1 MPSMASPFSRVGAGA
16 ACEYCVSLR
25 FRDTKISIFKSYL
38 AAAVDGGVLA
48 DAVDLVAGRGVD
60 NVVRLGSVARHDWRC
75 VVVVL
80 VVCLVVG

>member
-16 ACEYCVSLR
+16 ACECDVSLV
-25 FRDTKISIFKSYL
+25 FWIKTSLFKSYL

-48 DAVDLVAGRGVD
+48 NAVDLVAGRGVD

-75 VVVVL
+75 VVVFL
-80 VVCLVVG
+80 VVFGDRLI

>member
-16 ACEYCVSLR
+16 ACECCVSLV
-25 FRDTKISIFKSYL
+25 FWIKLKKISFFKSYL

-48 DAVDLVAGRGVD
+48 NAVDLVAGRGVD

-75 VVVVL
+75 VVVFGWCVW
-80 VVCLVVG
+80 